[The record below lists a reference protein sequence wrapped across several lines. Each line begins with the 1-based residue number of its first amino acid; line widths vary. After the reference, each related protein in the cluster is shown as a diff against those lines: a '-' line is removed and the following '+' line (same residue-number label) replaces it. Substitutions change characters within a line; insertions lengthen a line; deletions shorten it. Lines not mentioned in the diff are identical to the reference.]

1 MTNYPLDFCKFVIW
15 PMLYW
20 LFYLVSYRV
29 CMRKLSIYTLA
40 SCLFICFSPPVH
52 SENIGNGTLAKV
64 LDSLLMKKNVV
75 EIGPMYYELPPEK
88 TAEQLLEEKYDE
100 KHAGAKVLEQLFKR
114 RQLITALQQT
124 GQALPLPSHA
134 VNAQFTFS
142 DLENAFQRSLQAYL
156 QLGNMEMV
164 SNLQNRIGI
173 LHVEN
178 EAYDKALN
186 SFQQALTNKEILK
199 NIQGEL
205 AVCSNIA
212 SLYSFT
218 GNPHEASVY
227 FDRVRKL
234 SKKTGNKASEVSAL
248 EQLALLKAEKGQYQ
262 DAEQDMIKDVIPTY
276 KRLRNLKGRINAY
289 NNLASMYL
297 AEEKYTESRWFH
309 LQAIKLAM
317 LNNHLGDDLSY
328 SLYQLG
334 KIKKI
339 QKEYDLA
346 IVDYQA
352 AASHAERSG
361 DEWLRMRIYDD
372 LGDIYLQTKDYANAS
387 TYLEAYEDLKEKLM
401 RTYTKEENLQAHK
414 TDPKLLVL
422 M

>member
-1 MTNYPLDFCKFVIW
+1 MCMKKLLVCAMT
-15 PMLYW
+15 
-20 LFYLVSYRV
+20 
-29 CMRKLSIYTLA
+29 
-40 SCLFICFSPPVH
+40 SCLFIFFSPPVQGKH
-52 SENIGNGTLAKV
+52 FENDASAKA

-75 EIGPMYYELPPEK
+75 KIGPMEYELPPEK
-88 TAEQLLEEKYDE
+88 TTEQLLEEKYDE
-100 KHAGAKVLEQLFKR
+100 KHAGAKVIEQLFKQQ
-114 RQLITALQQT
+114 QLIITLKQT
-124 GQALPLPSHA
+124 GQALPLPSHS
-134 VNAQFTFS
+134 VNARFTFS

-178 EAYDKALN
+178 GAYEKAIN
-186 SFQQALTNKEILK
+186 SFQQALSNKEALK

-205 AVCSNIA
+205 AVCSNLA
-212 SLYSFT
+212 SLYGFT
-218 GNPHEASVY
+218 GQANEAYSY
-227 FDRVRKL
+227 YDRVRKL
-234 SKKTGNKASEVSAL
+234 AKKAGNTASEVSAL
-248 EQLALLKAEKGQYQ
+248 EQLAILKAEKGQYQ
-262 DAEQDMIKDVIPTY
+262 DAEQDMIKRVIPTY
-276 KRLRNLKGRINAY
+276 NRLRNLKGRINAY

-317 LNNHLGDDLSY
+317 LSSHMDDDLSY

-387 TYLEAYEDLKEKLM
+387 TYLEAYEDIKNKLI
-401 RTYTKEENLQAHK
+401 RTYTKEEGLQAYK
-414 TDPKLLVL
+414 ESPEWTVLL
-422 M
+422 